1 MCKYNANDPFVESV
15 GLRESVT
22 VGISIIESDYQPQTL
37 RSRPPP
43 TSTTT
48 IPRVPSHHQHEAC
61 HYTAHYIRN
70 DRMPLTPDQGQYLRD
85 HSLAVL
91 GTGRRDGS
99 PQLSMII
106 YDYNGEDLVISVT
119 SDRAKWKN
127 SMRQPNV
134 ALLIPDGR
142 RQLIV
147 YGAVTGIETDPD
159 RSNGTKRIRVRA
171 GRPFEGEDADLIKEL
186 DEANRVILNF
196 TPDHAFM
203 TD

>member
-1 MCKYNANDPFVESV
+1 
-15 GLRESVT
+15 
-22 VGISIIESDYQPQTL
+22 
-37 RSRPPP
+37 
-43 TSTTT
+43 
-48 IPRVPSHHQHEAC
+48 
-61 HYTAHYIRN
+61 
-70 DRMPLTPDQGQYLRD
+70 
-85 HSLAVL
+85 
-91 GTGRRDGS
+91 
-99 PQLSMII
+99 MII

-203 TD
+203 ND